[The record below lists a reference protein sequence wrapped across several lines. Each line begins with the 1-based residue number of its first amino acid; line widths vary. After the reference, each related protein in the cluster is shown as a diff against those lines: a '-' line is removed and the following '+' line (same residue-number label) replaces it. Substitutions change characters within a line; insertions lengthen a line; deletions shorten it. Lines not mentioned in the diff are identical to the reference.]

1 MRKEISCAIGI
12 CSIVGFLAGGCVAT
26 VQPDPV
32 YAEATY
38 VPAYIETYPYVVYEG
53 RPVYYVEGYWYVRRG
68 PGWAYYRKEP
78 PYLYRQR
85 AYVQPAPR
93 APERRYAPPPERHH
107 SSPPEHHYAS
117 PPVQSAPPATR
128 VR

>member
-1 MRKEISCAIGI
+1 MRKKIRCAAAT
-12 CSIVGFLAGGCVAT
+12 CWIVGFVTTGCVAT

-38 VPAYIETYPYVVYEG
+38 IPPRIETYPYVVYEG

-68 PGWAYYRKEP
+68 PGWSYYRQEP
-78 PYLYRQR
+78 PYLHRQR
-85 AYVQPAPR
+85 TYVQQAPR
-93 APERRYAPPPERHH
+93 APEHHYAPPPEHHH
-107 SSPPEHHYAS
+107 SS

>member
-1 MRKEISCAIGI
+1 MRKKIRRAAATCW
-12 CSIVGFLAGGCVAT
+12 IVGFVTSGCVAT

-38 VPAYIETYPYVVYEG
+38 IPPRIETYPYVVYEG

-68 PGWAYYRKEP
+68 PGWSYYRQEP
-78 PYLYRQR
+78 PYLHRQR
-85 AYVQPAPR
+85 TYVQQAPR
-93 APERRYAPPPERHH
+93 APEHHYAPPPEHHH
-107 SSPPEHHYAS
+107 SS